1 MGKKITVSYEGGKL
15 IMSDKGHTNAMKSE
29 VIHWHPGDKVESIT
43 NVVKK
48 SNSPVSTEKFWKDAP
63 QPNGK
68 KFMGKINS
76 DLNDGAAWDYDITC
90 NVGTK
95 NKPKNKTMDPRIQ
108 VDSRV
113 DSRDDSGDN

>member
-1 MGKKITVSYEGGKL
+1 MGKKITVSYDVLSKEL
-15 IMSDKGHTNAMKSE
+15 IMSDRGHTNAMKSE
-29 VIHWHPGDKVESIT
+29 VIHWHPGDNVESIK
-43 NVVKK
+43 NVVEK
-48 SNSPVSTEKFWKDAP
+48 SDSPVKTKKFWEDAP

-95 NKPKNKTMDPRIQ
+95 NNPDDRTMDPRIQ

-113 DSRDDSGDN
+113 ESADN